1 LALERVARQ
10 RRYDEQMRG
19 VRPGV
24 LIVLFVGVASVSCAA
39 LFVRLADAPALST
52 AAMRM
57 LFAAVPSLALLPLRA
72 RRELPRLTRTDWRWI
87 VLSGVVLALHFA
99 TWIASLGMTTVSSS
113 VALVTTSPLFVAAF
127 VVLRGERVSRGTV
140 VAMLVCLVGG
150 LTIGYADLGRGNQAI
165 AGDLLALAG
174 AAFAGLYFVIGRR
187 LRAVTSMTTYIG
199 VVYPIAAAG
208 LVLITLAARR
218 PLTGFSGETYLMFV
232 LMALVPQLLGHSA
245 LNWAL
250 GYLSAPFVSIAV
262 LGEPVISTV
271 LAAIFLS
278 ELPGATRIAGGVVVL
293 VGVYLGLRSELK
305 ASGGATRM
313 SGAEAGF
320 AAESL

>member
-1 LALERVARQ
+1 
-10 RRYDEQMRG
+10 MRS
-19 VRPGV
+19 VRPDV
-24 LIVLFVGVASVSCAA
+24 LIVLFIGVAAVSCAA

-57 LFAAVPSLALLPLRA
+57 LFASVPSLALLPLRA
-72 RRELPRLTRTDWRWI
+72 RRELPRLTRSDWRWI
-87 VLSGVVLALHFA
+87 VLSGLVLALHFA

-113 VALVTTSPLFVAAF
+113 VALVTTSPLFVALF
-127 VVLRGERVSRGTV
+127 VALRGERVSRGTV
-140 VAMLVCLVGG
+140 IAMIVCMIGG

-174 AAFAGLYFVIGRR
+174 AAFAALYFAIGRR
-187 LRAVTSMTTYIG
+187 MRAVTSMTTYVG

-208 LVLITLAARR
+208 LVAITLAARR
-218 PLTGFSGETYLMFV
+218 PLSGFSGQTYLMFV

-262 LGEPVISTV
+262 LGEPVIATV

-278 ELPGATRIAGGVVVL
+278 ELPGPTRIAGGVIVL
-293 VGVYLGLRSELK
+293 VGVYLGLRSELRE
-305 ASGGATRM
+305 SGGTGLL
-313 SGAEAGF
+313 SGAEAGY
-320 AAESL
+320 AAEAI